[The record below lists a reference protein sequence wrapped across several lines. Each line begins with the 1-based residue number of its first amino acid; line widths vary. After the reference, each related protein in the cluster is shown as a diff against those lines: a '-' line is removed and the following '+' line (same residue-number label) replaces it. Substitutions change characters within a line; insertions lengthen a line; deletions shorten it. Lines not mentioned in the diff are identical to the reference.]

1 MDDAANVK
9 AGWLRAFA
17 RDSACSPLVSP
28 IEVAN
33 LLASVIGSFSESRL
47 PCLPGDLWQSRHC

>member
-1 MDDAANVK
+1 MDEAAIVK

-17 RDSACSPLVSP
+17 RDSDCSPLVGP

-33 LLASVIGSFSESRL
+33 LLASVIGSFSESQL
-47 PCLPGDLWQSRHC
+47 PCLPGDPCQSRQY

>member
-1 MDDAANVK
+1 VK

-47 PCLPGDLWQSRHC
+47 PCLPGDLWQSRLY